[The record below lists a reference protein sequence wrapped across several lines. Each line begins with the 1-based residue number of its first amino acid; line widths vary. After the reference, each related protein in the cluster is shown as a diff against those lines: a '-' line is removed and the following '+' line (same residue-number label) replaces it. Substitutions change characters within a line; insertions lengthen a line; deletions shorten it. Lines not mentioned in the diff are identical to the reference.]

1 MRAGEVG
8 GEPAISAR
16 RGRSSTFLLAAP
28 SPYVIFMGT
37 GALPWISVVVVA
49 LGLLWLTVAAAI
61 SILAARRF
69 RLAESVLEAARANAT
84 LLALTPARPLLVR
97 PDLKIEADAQLLRDL
112 GLRTQPRVL
121 SDLVGNDSGIAPDDL
136 DLLRADVETARMS
149 AGRVSRRLR
158 AHGSPRVFDVRGG
171 PAPAPEPAGTL
182 LLWFFDTSSS
192 EEERARLALRLR
204 QTEGALNSLTH
215 LIEAAPF
222 PMWYRGQDLK
232 LGLVNSAFV
241 QAVEGKDA
249 GDVIERNSELIDA
262 EGEDSAIASARK
274 AQESGRVVSRM
285 QPAIIHGERR
295 MLRIVNVPLST
306 GAVAGFAVDVQDLE
320 DARTELARF
329 IESQREL
336 ADRMTAGTAQF
347 DADHSL
353 GFFNQ
358 PFAAM
363 AQLDPEW
370 LAERPEFDRVIERM
384 RDEQRLP
391 ETRDFPPWKEER
403 RAWFTS
409 PQEVLEEEWMLPNG
423 DHIRVVAQP
432 LPDGGLRLFLED
444 RTEQLRLASARDTL
458 LRVRA
463 ATFDNL
469 FEAISVFASDG
480 RLYLWNRRFL
490 DDWELDEDWLASHPR
505 VDELVPAMA
514 RKLVNPTAAAQ
525 IREMVRQTTN
535 ERQSAS
541 GRISMTDG
549 RHFQFAAVPLPDGN
563 ALLTMVDVTDSSRI
577 EAALRERA
585 EALEAADRVKT
596 DFVANVSYELRTPL
610 TSIGG
615 FAELL
620 EAGYAGP
627 LSEKGHDYVS
637 AILES
642 VERLSKLIN
651 DVLDLTTGDGAGT
664 PLEKERVDLGG
675 LVKSAVDKGKTRAA
689 EKGQKLEAEIR
700 PATGHVFGDARRLRE
715 AVEHVLQN
723 AIAYTDRKGRITLT
737 ADGDKENALISI
749 RDNGTGIAAKD
760 LPRVFNR
767 FDRVLEAGVRGE
779 AALGLGLPLTRQFI
793 EAHGGTVD
801 LQSKKG
807 RGTIV
812 TLTIPRGS
820 K

>member
-1 MRAGEVG
+1 VG
-8 GEPAISAR
+8 GQSALIV
-16 RGRSSTFLLAAP
+16 GITVLA
-28 SPYVIFMGT
+28 
-37 GALPWISVVVVA
+37 
-49 LGLLWLTVAAAI
+49 LLWVGIAAAVAVA
-61 SILAARRF
+61 AARRF
-69 RLAESVLEAARANAT
+69 RLAESVLETARTHSA
-84 LLALTPARPLLVR
+84 LLEHSPSRPLLIRRDQKV
-97 PDLKIEADAQLLRDL
+97 EADAKLVRDL
-112 GLRTQPRVL
+112 GLKTNPKSMPDL
-121 SDLVGNDSGIAPDDL
+121 ASDGLGIVAEDL
-136 DLLRADVETARMS
+136 ELLRADVEAAQMS
-149 AGRVSRRLR
+149 AGRIARRVR
-158 AHGSPRVFDVRGG
+158 AAGSGRMFDVRGG

-192 EEERARLALRLR
+192 EEERAKLALRLR

-222 PMWYRGQDLK
+222 PMWYRGPDLK

-241 QAVEGKDA
+241 QAVEGRDA
-249 GDVIERNSELIDA
+249 AEVIERCSELIDA
-262 EGEDSAIASARK
+262 QGEDSAIATARQ
-274 AQESGRVVSRM
+274 AQESGRVISRM

-306 GAVAGFAVDVQDLE
+306 RAVAGFAVDIQDLE
-320 DARTELARF
+320 DARAELVRY

-347 DADHSL
+347 DADRSL
-353 GFFNQ
+353 SFFNQ

-363 AQLDPEW
+363 TQLDPDW
-370 LAERPEFDRVIERM
+370 LAERPEFDRVIDRM
-384 RDEQRLP
+384 RDNQRLP
-391 ETRDFPPWKEER
+391 ETRDFPAWKEER
-403 RAWFTS
+403 RAWFTTAD
-409 PQEVLEEEWMLPNG
+409 EVAEEEWMLPNG
-423 DHIRVVAQP
+423 DHLRVVAQP

-490 DDWELDEDWLASHPR
+490 EDWELDEEWLATHPR

-535 ERQSAS
+535 ERQSAD

-549 RHFQFAAVPLPDGN
+549 RRFQFAAVPLPDGN
-563 ALLTMVDVTDSSRI
+563 ALFTMVDVTDSSRI

-585 EALEAADRVKT
+585 EALEAADRIKT

-620 EAGYAGP
+620 GGGYAGE
-627 LSEKGHDYVS
+627 LSEKAQDYVS
-637 AILES
+637 AIIES

-651 DVLDLTTGDGAGT
+651 DVLDLTTGDAAGV
-664 PLEKERVDLGG
+664 PLEKERVDLAG
-675 LVKSAVDKGKTRAA
+675 LVKSAVDRAKGRAA
-689 EKGQKLEAEIR
+689 EKAQKLDANVG

-715 AVEHVLQN
+715 ALDHVLQN
-723 AIAYTDRKGRITLT
+723 AIAYTDRKGQITLT
-737 ADGDKENALISI
+737 AEGDKENAVIRI

-767 FDRVLEAGVRGE
+767 FDRILEAGVRGE

-793 EAHGGTVD
+793 EAHGGKVD

-807 RGTIV
+807 KGTTV
-812 TLTIPRGS
+812 TLTIPRG
-820 K
+820 KR